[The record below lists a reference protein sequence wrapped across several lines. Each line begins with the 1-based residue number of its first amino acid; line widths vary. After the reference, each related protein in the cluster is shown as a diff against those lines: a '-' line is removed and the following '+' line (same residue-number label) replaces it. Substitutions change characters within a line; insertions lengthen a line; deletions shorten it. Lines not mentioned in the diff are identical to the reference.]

1 MATNC
6 DLVAIRTALLS
17 PFAAA
22 AAGLGAVLVTYQA
35 TPQGKPWPAGGA
47 VVRAV
52 VGLPARQSTGGA
64 VERTV
69 QQDGV
74 LTLQWMFPRGTG
86 VADVSLAVE
95 GTAALYRQQTLAGGV
110 ELTGDARTSRF
121 GVEGDRIRWDVVIP
135 WRTTN
140 TESPRGD
147 QSPLAGR
154 LPTTA
159 EALATLRSLWLTRIE
174 QAVAADGWAGLRTFY
189 DDEPT
194 WATPPPLPFAG
205 YWLAE
210 TSSGRTETQGG
221 TERVTGR
228 ALVQLHTDQSLG
240 EAGPLATVERI
251 VAEHIGVARG
261 VSFGTPLTT
270 GKAIS
275 RAGTYQT
282 NLSIPFAFE
291 RLRPS

>member
-22 AAGLGAVLVTYQA
+22 ATGLGASLVTYQA
-35 TPQGKPWPAGGA
+35 TPQGKPWPAAGP

-52 VGLPARQSTGGA
+52 VGLPARQTTGGA

-69 QQDGV
+69 EQNGV
-74 LTLQWMFPRGTG
+74 LTLQWLFPRSTG
-86 VADVSLAVE
+86 LTPMTTALE
-95 GTAALYRQQTLAGGV
+95 GTAALYPQQTLAGGV

-121 GVEGDRIRWDVVIP
+121 GVEGDRIRWDVTIP

-174 QAVAADGWAGLRTFY
+174 QAVGADGWAGLRTFY

-210 TSSGRTETQGG
+210 TASAARDNQGG
-221 TERVTGR
+221 TEKVTGR
-228 ALVQLHTDQSLG
+228 VLVQLHTDQSLG
-240 EAGPLATVERI
+240 EAAPLAAVERI